1 MLSDIYKREYQT
13 DELVRASIVLL
24 DEALTIMVNP
34 KKNEKDMKL
43 AKQNLRTAIKKLEK
57 TRIGM
62 YSMNPY
68 LQLNGEKND

>member
-43 AKQNLRTAIKKLEK
+43 ARQNLRSAVKK
-57 TRIGM
+57 T
-62 YSMNPY
+62 
-68 LQLNGEKND
+68 